1 MKTKLFFRNLI
12 MLFVVVFVTC
22 DIQAA
27 KYIWDM
33 NTIQTTTQHICSSFP
48 VSADTIVIYKPS
60 GWPVNVTDWQIFD
73 ASYTIVS
80 DVDAQDSVVFLPTTA
95 QTFYITAYYNG
106 ITKYMWLNVHSA
118 PPSHADFYVVSGG
131 QINAAQDTV
140 FMCSGSVTV
149 ATNADGNEATSW
161 YWGSTTGFYSVDAP
175 VIITL
180 PGKYFLE
187 RADPCGVTIDTF
199 EVVMLPTVL
208 PVWQDTSFCN
218 TPVSLTLD
226 PGPGWSYEWSTSATT
241 QTITVTT
248 EGYYSVDLSNLCTSG
263 TVGIQVDQETFLLP
277 DLALYSQIPAP
288 ILCQSEVAILD
299 PNSGYTYDT
308 YQWRK
313 DGVTPVG
320 NQPTLTVDYALG
332 SGYYSIEVTQG
343 ACSASSDINVIFYAD
358 PQAPTHCVSSFD
370 PLTGTNMTVFEA
382 INEPDV
388 TEYVLM
394 YKQGSTWIPVDTV
407 AETGL
412 SSYTLYDEINDP
424 NQQSQTYSVFAR
436 HTCSNFSPLG
446 DWHKTIR
453 TTIVQIISGD
463 YILMILDDY
472 ATLSGYTPDSY
483 TIWIDSLNDGNFTQ
497 IGILNGGNHSFTID
511 SPVNGAAYYASVNL
525 PWNCGGAKSFPTAF
539 SNRKVFTITGIADQ
553 NSPISV
559 SIYPNPASDGIF
571 HVEASD
577 LLEIVVTDQLGR
589 VLASFKNTSI
599 INLSGFAQGVYYAR
613 VSTSRGSTVVQLMV
627 K

>member
-1 MKTKLFFRNLI
+1 MMNL
-12 MLFVVVFVTC
+12 
-22 DIQAA
+22 
-27 KYIWDM
+27 
-33 NTIQTTTQHICSSFP
+33 
-48 VSADTIVIYKPS
+48 VSAQSTVTIKLDTAGVYPY
-60 GWPVNVTDWQIFD
+60 PT
-73 ASYTIVS
+73 SYNFCTS
-80 DVDAQDSVVFLPTTA
+80 DVDSVYLIQPTISGMTGVRW
-95 QTFYITAYYNG
+95 YIPDFPTQPYYNDTVLIVPQYEGMVQMNSNQGYMRELG
-106 ITKYMWLNVHSA
+106 IWFYET

-226 PGPGWSYEWSTSATT
+226 PGPGWNYLWNAGATT
-241 QTITVTT
+241 QTLSVDTAGVYSVTLSNVCLTGGIVSITV
-248 EGYYSVDLSNLCTSG
+248 EHQSYPIADLN
-263 TVGIQVDQETFLLP
+263 
-277 DLALYSQIPAP
+277 LYSQISSS
-288 ILCQSEVAILD
+288 ILCQNEVALLIAHD
-299 PNSGYTYDT
+299 TCTYDT
-308 YQWRK
+308 YQWYQSLSL
-313 DGVTPVG
+313 TPIG
-320 NQPTLTVDYALG
+320 NRPTLSVDYALG
-332 SGYYSIEVTQG
+332 GGYYAVEVSKG
-343 ACSASSDINVIFYAD
+343 NCVSFSDIGVSFYQD

-370 PLTGTNMTVFEA
+370 PLTGTNMTVFEVL
-382 INEPDV
+382 NEPDV

-394 YKQGSTWIPVDTV
+394 YKQGPTWIPVDTV

-453 TTIVQIISGD
+453 TTIVQDIISGD

>member
-1 MKTKLFFRNLI
+1 MKTKLFKSVIALVAL
-12 MLFVVVFVTC
+12 MLAFV
-22 DIQAA
+22 
-27 KYIWDM
+27 M
-33 NTIQTTTQHICSSFP
+33 NTYATKHVLHMENVYNTTQHFCISYP
-48 VSADTIVIYKPS
+48 NDTIVLYEAPFCGSFTTTWKVDNIVFGYGDSLVYVPMAA
-60 GWPVNVTDWQIFD
+60 GTILVT
-73 ASYTIVS
+73 S
-80 DVDAQDSVVFLPTTA
+80 DCGTPLNVFLN
-95 QTFYITAYYNG
+95 FYT
-106 ITKYMWLNVHSA
+106 A
-118 PPSHADFYVVSGG
+118 PPSHATFSVMSGG
-131 QINAAQDTV
+131 SMNSTNDTLW
-140 FMCSGSVTV
+140 MCGTSVSVLSNTIGS
-149 ATNADGNEATSW
+149 EATSYTW
-161 YWGSTTGFYSVDAP
+161 YTSGGLTNSSDDP
-175 VIITL
+175 IIL
-180 PGKYFLE
+180 NVPGMHVFE
-187 RADPCGVTIDTF
+187 RINPCGVTRDTF
-199 EVVMLPTVL
+199 YLVQLPTEA
-208 PVWQDTSFCN
+208 PVWTDMTFCN
-218 TPVSLTLD
+218 APVNLTLD
-226 PGPGWSYEWSTSATT
+226 PGPGWNYLWNTGETT
-241 QTITVTT
+241 QTLAVSDS
-248 EGYYSVDLSNLCTSG
+248 GFYKVKLSNQCVVLDSAW
-263 TVGIQVDQETFLLP
+263 IQISQVNFPLP

-436 HTCSNFSPLG
+436 HTCGNFSPLG
-446 DWHKTIR
+446 DGHKTIR
-453 TTIVQIISGD
+453 TTIVQDFISGD

-497 IGILNGGNHSFTID
+497 IGILNGGNRSFTID

-539 SNRKVFTITGIADQ
+539 SNRKVFTIIGIADQ